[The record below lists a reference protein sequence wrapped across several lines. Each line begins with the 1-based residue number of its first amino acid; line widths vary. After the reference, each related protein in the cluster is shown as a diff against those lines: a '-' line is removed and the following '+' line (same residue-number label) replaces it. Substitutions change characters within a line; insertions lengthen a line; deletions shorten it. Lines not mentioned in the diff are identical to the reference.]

1 MKYYEDYEKGE
12 TKQLGS
18 FSLTE
23 EEIVEFAE
31 KYDPLWLHVDEERIE
46 KESPFGGLIA
56 SGWHSLMSCHR
67 LLVEGDEDDIAALG
81 SPGVENVT
89 WSLPVY
95 PGDEITV
102 TRTVVDKRPSQKV
115 PDRGLVTVEV
125 VGENEDGNV
134 VLSYVSKMYF
144 GRRED
149 GADAEEDD
157 V

>member
-1 MKYYEDYEKGE
+1 MKFYEDYEKGE
-12 TKQLGS
+12 TKRLGS

-67 LLVEGDEDDIAALG
+67 LLVEGDDEEIAALG
-81 SPGVENVT
+81 SPGVEEVS
-89 WSLPVY
+89 WKLPIY

-102 TRTVVDKRPSQKV
+102 TSTVVEKRTSEKV
-115 PDRGLVTVEV
+115 PNRGLVKVEV
-125 VGENEDGNV
+125 VGENEGGDE

-144 GRRED
+144 GRRD
-149 GADAEEDD
+149 AD
-157 V
+157 

>member
-12 TKQLGS
+12 TRQLGS

-31 KYDPLWLHVDEERIE
+31 KYDPLWLHVDKERIK

-67 LLVEGDEDDIAALG
+67 LLVEGDDEEIAALG
-81 SPGVENVT
+81 SPGVEEIS
-89 WSLPVY
+89 WRLPVY

-102 TRTVVDKRPSQKV
+102 TSTVVDKRASEKV
-115 PDRGLVTVEV
+115 PNRGLVKVEV
-125 VGENEDGNV
+125 VGENEDGNE
-134 VLSYVSKMYF
+134 VLSYLSKMYF
-144 GRRED
+144 ERREA
-149 GADAEEDD
+149 GEDTSKP
-157 V
+157 

>member
-67 LLVEGDEDDIAALG
+67 LLVEGDDEEIAALG
-81 SPGVENVT
+81 SPGVEEVS
-89 WSLPVY
+89 WRLPVY

-102 TRTVVDKRPSQKV
+102 TSTVVKKRPSDKV
-115 PDRGLVTVEV
+115 PNRGLVKVEV
-125 VGENEDGNV
+125 VGENEGGDE
-134 VLSYVSKMYF
+134 VLSYISMMYF
-144 GRRED
+144 ERRD
-149 GADAEEDD
+149 AD
-157 V
+157 

>member
-67 LLVEGDEDDIAALG
+67 LLVVSGDEEIAALG
-81 SPGVENVT
+81 SPGVEEVS
-89 WSLPVY
+89 WRLPVY

-102 TRTVVDKRPSQKV
+102 TSTVVEKRPSEKV
-115 PDRGLVTVEV
+115 PNRGLMKVEV
-125 VGENEDGNV
+125 VGENEDGNE
-134 VLSYVSKMYF
+134 VLSYLSKMYF
-144 GRRED
+144 ERRSAGED
-149 GADAEEDD
+149 TSKP
-157 V
+157 

>member
-1 MKYYEDYEKGE
+1 MKFYEDYEKGE

-67 LLVEGDEDDIAALG
+67 LLVEGDDEEIAALG
-81 SPGVENVT
+81 SPGVEEVS
-89 WSLPVY
+89 WKLPIY

-102 TRTVVDKRPSQKV
+102 TSTVVEKRTSEKV
-115 PDRGLVTVEV
+115 PNRGLVKVEV
-125 VGENEDGNV
+125 VGENEGGDE

-144 GRRED
+144 GRRD
-149 GADAEEDD
+149 AD
-157 V
+157 

>member
-67 LLVEGDEDDIAALG
+67 LLVEGDDEEIAALG
-81 SPGVENVT
+81 SPGVEEVS
-89 WSLPVY
+89 WRLPVY

-102 TRTVVDKRPSQKV
+102 TSTVVEKRPSEKV
-115 PDRGLVTVEV
+115 PNRGLVKVEV
-125 VGENEDGNV
+125 VGKNEDGDE
-134 VLSYVSKMYF
+134 VLSYISMMYF
-144 GRRED
+144 ERRDTGED
-149 GADAEEDD
+149 TPKP
-157 V
+157 

>member
-67 LLVEGDEDDIAALG
+67 LLVEGDDEEVAALG
-81 SPGVENVT
+81 SPGVEEVS
-89 WSLPVY
+89 WRLPVY
-95 PGDEITV
+95 PGERITI
-102 TRTVVDKRPSQKV
+102 TSTVVDKRPSEKV
-115 PDRGLVTVEV
+115 PDRGLVKVEV
-125 VGENEDGNV
+125 VGENDEGSE
-134 VLSYVSKMYF
+134 VLSYLSKMYF
-144 GRRED
+144 QRED
-149 GADAEEDD
+149 AGEDTPKP
-157 V
+157 

>member
-67 LLVEGDEDDIAALG
+67 LLVEGDDEEVAALG
-81 SPGVENVT
+81 SPGVEEVS
-89 WSLPVY
+89 WRLPVY
-95 PGDEITV
+95 PGERITV
-102 TRTVVDKRPSQKV
+102 TSTVVDKRPSEKV
-115 PDRGLVTVEV
+115 PDRGLVKVEV
-125 VGENEDGNV
+125 VGENEDGNE

-144 GRRED
+144 QRRDAGED
-149 GADAEEDD
+149 TPKP
-157 V
+157 

>member
-1 MKYYEDYEKGE
+1 MKYYEDYERGE

-67 LLVEGDEDDIAALG
+67 LLVDGDDEEIAALG
-81 SPGVENVT
+81 SPGVEEVS
-89 WSLPVY
+89 WRLPVY

-102 TRTVVDKRPSQKV
+102 TSTVVEKRPSEKV
-115 PDRGLVTVEV
+115 PNRGLVKVEV
-125 VGENEDGNV
+125 VGENEDGNE
-134 VLSYVSKMYF
+134 VLSYISMMYF
-144 GRRED
+144 ERRDTDED
-149 GADAEEDD
+149 TSKP
-157 V
+157 

>member
-67 LLVEGDEDDIAALG
+67 LLVEGDDEEVAALG
-81 SPGVENVT
+81 SPGVEEVS
-89 WSLPVY
+89 WRLPVY
-95 PGDEITV
+95 PGERITV
-102 TRTVVDKRPSQKV
+102 TSTVVDKRPSEKV
-115 PDRGLVTVEV
+115 PDRGLVKVEV
-125 VGENEDGNV
+125 VGENEDENE
-134 VLSYVSKMYF
+134 VLSYLSKMYF
-144 GRRED
+144 QRRDAGED
-149 GADAEEDD
+149 TPKP
-157 V
+157 

>member
-1 MKYYEDYEKGE
+1 MKYYEDYERGE

-67 LLVEGDEDDIAALG
+67 LLVEGDEEEIAALG
-81 SPGVENVT
+81 SPGVEEVS
-89 WSLPVY
+89 WRLPVY

-102 TRTVVDKRPSQKV
+102 TSTVIEKRPSEKV
-115 PDRGLVTVEV
+115 PNRGLVKVEV
-125 VGENEDGNV
+125 VGENEDGNE
-134 VLSYVSKMYF
+134 VLSYLSKMYF
-144 GRRED
+144 QRKDAGED
-149 GADAEEDD
+149 TEKP
-157 V
+157 

>member
-67 LLVEGDEDDIAALG
+67 LLVEGDDEEVAALG
-81 SPGVENVT
+81 SPGVEEVS
-89 WSLPVY
+89 WRLPVY
-95 PGDEITV
+95 PGERITV
-102 TRTVVDKRPSQKV
+102 TSTVADKRPSEKV
-115 PDRGLVTVEV
+115 PDRGLVKVEV
-125 VGENEDGNV
+125 VGENDEGSE
-134 VLSYVSKMYF
+134 VLSYLSKMYF
-144 GRRED
+144 QRED
-149 GADAEEDD
+149 AGEDTPKP
-157 V
+157 

>member
-67 LLVEGDEDDIAALG
+67 LLVEGDDEEVAALG
-81 SPGVENVT
+81 SPGVEEVS
-89 WSLPVY
+89 WRLPVY
-95 PGDEITV
+95 PGERITV
-102 TRTVVDKRPSQKV
+102 TSTVVDKRPSEKV
-115 PDRGLVTVEV
+115 PDRGLVKVEV
-125 VGENEDGNV
+125 VGENEDENE
-134 VLSYVSKMYF
+134 VLSYLSKMYF
-144 GRRED
+144 QRED
-149 GADAEEDD
+149 AGEDTPKP
-157 V
+157 